1 MTSRP
6 CDCPSW
12 LDEEACHEW
21 RRLHDSG
28 LVKHKDPDTIAT
40 YCFVLTLWNKMRS
53 ILDRLPD
60 EGPASWM
67 DREGT
72 ERSHP
77 ALAVE
82 AGLAADLLDL
92 SEALDLEL
100 SGRETPK
107 PSRVL
112 ILD

>member
-6 CDCPSW
+6 RDCPSW
-12 LDEEACHEW
+12 LEEDACREW
-21 RRLHDSG
+21 HRLHDSG
-28 LVKHKDPDTIAT
+28 LVERKDPDTVAT
-40 YCFVLTLWNKMRS
+40 YCFVLTLWNRMRS
-53 ILDRLPD
+53 ILDRLPA
-60 EGPASWM
+60 EGPASWKT
-67 DREGT
+67 REGT

-82 AGLAADLLDL
+82 ARLAADLLEL

-100 SGRETPK
+100 SGREAPK

-112 ILD
+112 FLD